1 MSKKLGEISYIT
13 KLAGF
18 EHTKYIQGN
27 CSHTKKDGFIPL
39 FIGKTVRD
47 GHIDKNFDW
56 YIDKKI
62 SDSLERSKLTK
73 KCIVMPYVGSV
84 GDLAIFDASY
94 EAHLGSNIAK
104 IEIDDNCG
112 YDINFI
118 YHYLKSP
125 HGQKVLLRD
134 IQGAIQKN
142 ITMGAIRD
150 VELPNISLKKQI
162 EISKI
167 LDEIDDKIKNNNSII
182 SELESMAKTLYDYW
196 FLQFEFPNEEG
207 KPYKSSGGKMVWNEE
222 LKRDIPE
229 GWTYQTFGDILS
241 ELESGDRPKGGAAD
255 NGVPSIGAENILG
268 IGKYDYSSDK
278 YIPED
283 YFNSMKKG
291 IVKTWDVLM
300 YKDGAGIGQST
311 MFGDG
316 FPYEKCAINSHA
328 FILRSRE
335 NFYQNYLYLTL
346 GQKHIEKL
354 VISLAMKA
362 AQPGLNQPAVKSIP
376 TLVPSDK
383 IIKLFNEKIDV
394 LFHKIFE
401 CAKENQQLKSLRD
414 FLLPMLMNGQVTF
427 TKEGESIA

>member
-1 MSKKLGEISYIT
+1 
-13 KLAGF
+13 
-18 EHTKYIQGN
+18 
-27 CSHTKKDGFIPL
+27 
-39 FIGKTVRD
+39 
-47 GHIDKNFDW
+47 
-56 YIDKKI
+56 
-62 SDSLERSKLTK
+62 
-73 KCIVMPYVGSV
+73 MPYVGSV

-150 VELPNISLKKQI
+150 VELPNISLKNQI

-229 GWTYQTFGDILS
+229 GWSYETLYGKYSIERGISYSSKDIENNTGMAMINLACIDINRNYRTG
-241 ELESGDRPKGGAAD
+241 ELKYFD
-255 NGVPSIGAENILG
+255 GVVKEKNILNHNDLLVACTDLTRNADIVG
-268 IGKYDYSSDK
+268 CPILTPDDGVSYTYSMDIAKIIPNEKWFNKYFLYMTLRTDFYHN
-278 YIPED
+278 YIKKWASGT
-283 YFNSMKKG
+283 NVLHLNLKG
-291 IVKTWDVLM
+291 IDWYKTWIPPKELQNKFATIVKDVHS
-300 YKDGAGIGQST
+300 K
-311 MFGDG
+311 
-316 FPYEKCAINSHA
+316 
-328 FILRSRE
+328 
-335 NFYQNYLYLTL
+335 
-346 GQKHIEKL
+346 
-354 VISLAMKA
+354 
-362 AQPGLNQPAVKSIP
+362 KS
-376 TLVPSDK
+376 S
-383 IIKLFNEKIDV
+383 II
-394 LFHKIFE
+394 
-401 CAKENQQLKSLRD
+401 KENQQLTSLRD

-427 TKEGESIA
+427 KKEGESIA